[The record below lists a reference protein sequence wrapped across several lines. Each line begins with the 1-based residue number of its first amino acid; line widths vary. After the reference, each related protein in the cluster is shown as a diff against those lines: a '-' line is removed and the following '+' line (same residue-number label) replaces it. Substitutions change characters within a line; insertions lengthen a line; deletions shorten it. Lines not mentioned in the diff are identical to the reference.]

1 MPAFDTRD
9 RMKRKGSLLTL
20 ADPQA
25 DPSGAERK
33 AADRRPA
40 RAAGDTAVSPAAR
53 HVHARSRRE
62 AGRSP
67 LIQALATSSA
77 SVASDDDTGVQ
88 AAPQPDRGHEATPEW
103 PGLRTAR
110 ADGPADDTRRAG
122 PDDNASMPDGPGR
135 GHGRSM
141 ASAEERDAYWRPLID
156 PMAVIGGVF
165 NSKGLIAA
173 TTLCGALLGVF
184 IALST
189 PKEYQ
194 AIAEMLVDPR
204 DIKFVDRDLTSGGLP
219 SDATLALVEN
229 QVRVILSGTV
239 MTKTVARLNLE
250 QDPEFNGEG
259 SSGGLGSLVSGFF
272 SLFSLSG
279 GGEADNAN
287 RRAITVD
294 NLYSAVDAERGGK
307 TFVISIAAKSQ
318 SPQKAALI
326 ANTVTEVFLE
336 TYGDL
341 QSGTA
346 GKASDELSSRL
357 AELRDGVEAAE
368 RKIEAFKAEND
379 IVDAQGRLISDDEII
394 KLNDQLTTARART
407 LELNARAESARSI
420 SVDTIL
426 TGNLPEQINS
436 PVLTEMRAQYSTL
449 RQEADRLGA
458 KLGPRHP
465 ERAAVEAQLAS
476 ARQQISQELRLVAQ
490 SIQVDLKR
498 AVQLEQELAARL
510 AQLKA
515 RQANLSEELVT
526 VRELERE
533 ATAKRAVYE
542 SFLLRAR
549 ETGQQKDINAVN
561 ISVIS
566 EAMPPLEPTGMS
578 RKTIAVLA
586 TMLGFGAGVGLGA
599 ARGAYDSFRAGVGRA
614 SAGNERAPAPAA
626 PTSPAA
632 RAPVERR
639 READEPN
646 DEDGSPAATP
656 QSPQPDV
663 VEASGSESRH
673 RESTATESVA
683 AAAETTEEADN
694 MHRMPDYAAWQ
705 APRSPETADNIPGPH
720 GPYWYDPA
728 TGAHYPVPGSAY
740 GWHPTFTG
748 EPGSASA
755 APVHGAAPQL
765 HHPWAPAG
773 PGYPPAPPAYWPQP
787 TPQTAPYWPDPRHQA
802 QPWPHHAPPQTGP
815 AGSGRAPHAD
825 AVARPAMDTPA
836 EAHEPD
842 SDNDAINEI
851 RESLR
856 EFREA
861 LRELKEN
868 RGRRRFI

>member
-1 MPAFDTRD
+1 MPAFDSRD
-9 RMKRKGSLLTL
+9 RTKRKGSLLTL
-20 ADPQA
+20 ADPKA
-25 DPSGAERK
+25 DPSAAEGMDANRKPAGA
-33 AADRRPA
+33 D
-40 RAAGDTAVSPAAR
+40 GDPAVSPAER
-53 HVHARSRRE
+53 HELARSRRE

-77 SVASDDDTGVQ
+77 SVVSDDDTGVQ
-88 AAPQPDRGHEATPEW
+88 AAPQPERAHEATPAR
-103 PGLRTAR
+103 PGLRTDR
-110 ADGPADDTRRAG
+110 ADGAAGDTRRAR
-122 PDDNASMPDGPGR
+122 PDDKAWMPDGPGR

-141 ASAEERDAYWRPLID
+141 ASADERDAYWQPLID

-239 MTKTVARLNLE
+239 MTKTVARLNLVE
-250 QDPEFNGEG
+250 DPEFNGEG
-259 SSGGLGSLVSGFF
+259 GGGGLGSLFSGLT
-272 SLFSLSG
+272 SLISFSG
-279 GGEADNAN
+279 GGGEEAVAN
-287 RRAITVD
+287 RHAVTVE

-614 SAGNERAPAPAA
+614 SAGNERAPAPAS

-632 RAPVERR
+632 QAPVERR
-639 READEPN
+639 REVDEPN
-646 DEDGSPAATP
+646 DDDGDPAATP

-673 RESTATESVA
+673 RESTATEPVA
-683 AAAETTEEADN
+683 TAAESAEEAD
-694 MHRMPDYAAWQ
+694 MHRMPDYTAWQ
-705 APRSPETADNIPGPH
+705 ATRSPEATDNPAGPQDYY
-720 GPYWYDPA
+720 GYDPA
-728 TGAHYPVPGSAY
+728 TAAHYPAPGAAY
-740 GWHPTFTG
+740 GGWYPTAPG
-748 EPGSASA
+748 ETAHGP
-755 APVHGAAPQL
+755 APVTPGYPAAPQPQ
-765 HHPWAPAG
+765 HPRAPTG
-773 PGYPPAPPAYWPQP
+773 HGYPPPHYWPQP
-787 TPQTAPYWPDPRHQA
+787 MPQSGSHWPDPRQHA
-802 QPWPHHAPPQTGP
+802 QPWPYHAPPQPRP
-815 AGSGRAPHAD
+815 AGQGSPSAAD
-825 AVARPAMDTPA
+825 APPSVERSREQHD
-836 EAHEPD
+836 D
-842 SDNDAINEI
+842 DINEI

>member
-1 MPAFDTRD
+1 MPAFDHRD
-9 RMKRKGSLLTL
+9 RKKRKGSLLAL
-20 ADPQA
+20 VDPQA
-25 DPSGAERK
+25 DASRAQGATAGRK
-33 AADRRPA
+33 PA
-40 RAAGDTAVSPAAR
+40 TSSDAPTVSPAER
-53 HVHARSRRE
+53 HEVARSRRE
-62 AGRSP
+62 AGHSS
-67 LIQALATSSA
+67 LIQALASSRA
-77 SVASDDDTGVQ
+77 STAS
-88 AAPQPDRGHEATPEW
+88 EAKATI
-103 PGLRTAR
+103 G
-110 ADGPADDTRRAG
+110 DGPRT
-122 PDDNASMPDGPGR
+122 N
-135 GHGRSM
+135 
-141 ASAEERDAYWRPLID
+141 EERDARPEWPQRGAGGVDAPGGETYRGAPADGPDTTNASRRRGFQPVSSVDDGDSQWRPLID

-173 TTLCGALLGVF
+173 TTVCGALLGVF

-239 MTKTVARLNLE
+239 MNKTVARLNLV

-259 SSGGLGSLVSGFF
+259 GGGGLGSLFSGLT
-272 SLFSLSG
+272 SLISFSG
-279 GGEADNAN
+279 GGGEGANAN
-287 RRAITVD
+287 RHAITVE

-336 TYGDL
+336 AYGDL

-357 AELRDGVEAAE
+357 SELRAGVEEAE

-515 RQANLSEELVT
+515 RQANLSDELVT

-533 ATAKRAVYE
+533 AAAKRAVYE
-542 SFLLRAR
+542 TFLMRAR
-549 ETGQQKDINAVN
+549 ETGEQKDINAVN

-566 EAMPPLEPTGMS
+566 EATPPLEPTGMS
-578 RKTIAVLA
+578 RKTMTVLA

-599 ARGAYDSFRAGVGRA
+599 ARGAYDSFRATLGSRT
-614 SAGNERAPAPAA
+614 SAAPDRTPAPV
-626 PTSPAA
+626 SPAPRHA

-639 READEPN
+639 REEGDEP
-646 DEDGSPAATP
+646 EDDGALAPTT

-673 RESTATESVA
+673 RESSATEPVA
-683 AAAETTEEADN
+683 AATETAEEAD
-694 MHRMPDYAAWQ
+694 MHRMPDYSAWQ
-705 APRSPETADNIPGPH
+705 TSRSPETADNAPGPQ

-728 TGAHYPVPGSAY
+728 TGAHYPAPGSAY
-740 GWHPTFTG
+740 GWHPAFAG

-755 APVHGAAPQL
+755 APIHSSAPQSY
-765 HHPWAPAG
+765 HPWGPAG
-773 PGYPPAPPAYWPQP
+773 PGYPPAPPAYWAHPA
-787 TPQTAPYWPDPRHQA
+787 PQTVPYWPVPQ
-802 QPWPHHAPPQTGP
+802 HHAPSWQHQAPPQAGP
-815 AGSGRAPHAD
+815 ADRGPALHAD
-825 AVARPAMDTPA
+825 AAARPAMDTPV
-836 EAHEPD
+836 EAQEHD
-842 SDNDAINEI
+842 SAAINEI

-861 LRELKEN
+861 LRELSEN

>member
-1 MPAFDTRD
+1 MPAFDNRD
-9 RMKRKGSLLTL
+9 RKKRKGSLLTL
-20 ADPQA
+20 VDPHADGRGTKGGRDGREPVA
-25 DPSGAERK
+25 
-33 AADRRPA
+33 AADEL
-40 RAAGDTAVSPAAR
+40 AVSPAER
-53 HVHARSRRE
+53 HEIARSRRE

-67 LIQALATSSA
+67 LIKALSRHSA
-77 SVASDDDTGVQ
+77 ESGDDIGIQD
-88 AAPQPDRGHEATPEW
+88 APQPNRQHRAE
-103 PGLRTAR
+103 PGWSGLWVPRS
-110 ADGPADDTRRAG
+110 DGPARAVPADRSAKTDT
-122 PDDNASMPDGPGR
+122 PGR
-135 GHGRSM
+135 GRDVGTRTS
-141 ASAEERDAYWRPLID
+141 SDERDPYWRPLID
-156 PMAVIGGVF
+156 PMAVIGGIF

-173 TTLCGALLGVF
+173 TTICGALLGVF

-204 DIKFVDRDLTSGGLP
+204 DIKFLDRDLTSGGLP

-239 MTKTVARLNLE
+239 MNKTVARLNLD

-259 SSGGLGSLVSGFF
+259 GSGGLGSL
-272 SLFSLSG
+272 LSG
-279 GGEADNAN
+279 LTSLLSLAGGEEGANAN
-287 RRAITVD
+287 RHAITVE
-294 NLYSAVDAERGGK
+294 NLFHAVDAERGGK
-307 TFVISIAAKSQ
+307 TFVISIAAKSE

-357 AELRDGVEAAE
+357 AELRAGVEAAE
-368 RKIEAFKAEND
+368 RQIEAFKAEND

-394 KLNDQLTTARART
+394 KLNDQLATARART
-407 LELNARAESARSI
+407 LELNARASSARSV
-420 SVDTIL
+420 SVDSIL

-465 ERAAVEAQLAS
+465 ERAAVEAQLVS

-515 RQANLSEELVT
+515 RQANLSDELVT

-533 ATAKRAVYE
+533 ASAKRAVYE
-542 SFLLRAR
+542 GFLLRAR

-578 RKTIAVLA
+578 RKTMTVLA
-586 TMLGFGAGVGLGA
+586 TMFGFAAGVGLGG
-599 ARGAYDSFRAGVGRA
+599 ARGAYDSFRASMGRA
-614 SAGNERAPAPAA
+614 SAAPVGPPAPASPTTQLA
-626 PTSPAA
+626 PA
-632 RAPVERR
+632 ERR
-639 READEPN
+639 REPDEP
-646 DEDGSPAATP
+646 DEPDDNGVSAVRKE
-656 QSPQPDV
+656 SPQAEF

-673 RESTATESVA
+673 RESSATEPA
-683 AAAETTEEADN
+683 ATAAETAEEAD
-694 MHRMPDYAAWQ
+694 MHRMPDYSAWP
-705 APRSPETADNIPGPH
+705 ATRSPETAEPAPGPH
-720 GPYWYDPA
+720 GQYWYDPA
-728 TGAHYPVPGSAY
+728 TAAHYPAPGPVY
-740 GWHPTFTG
+740 GWYPGFVG
-748 EPGSASA
+748 EPAS
-755 APVHGAAPQL
+755 VHRHASQPR
-765 HHPWAPAG
+765 HPWAQPG
-773 PGYPPAPPAYWPQP
+773 HGYPPASPAYWPRP
-787 TPQTAPYWPDPRHQA
+787 IPQAQPYWPDPQHNV
-802 QPWPHHAPPQTGP
+802 QPWQHHAPPHAPQADP
-815 AGSGRAPHAD
+815 AGYGAAPHVD
-825 AVARPAMDTPA
+825 AAAGRPVTDRSVAAQD
-836 EAHEPD
+836 HD
-842 SDNDAINEI
+842 GDAINEI

-861 LRELKEN
+861 LRELSEN